1 MKAATARALAL
12 DVRPITARV
21 DATMARWWND
31 DVGKGEGSAVAFLT
45 GPKAQAARGLE
56 P

>member
-1 MKAATARALAL
+1 MKAVAARAPAL
-12 DVRPITARV
+12 DVRPTTARV

-31 DVGKGEGSAVAFLT
+31 DVGKGKGSAVAFPT
-45 GPKAQAARGLE
+45 GAEAQAARGRA

>member
-1 MKAATARALAL
+1 MKAATARAPAL
-12 DVRPITARV
+12 DVPPIKARV

-31 DVGKGEGSAVAFLT
+31 DVDKEEGSAVAFPT
-45 GPKAQAARGLE
+45 GPEAQAARGRA